1 MEKLVSG
8 FIWTYQEKETWRGFC
23 AKYVTAIQMSVI
35 ETKLSTG
42 NPLDGMDKSV

>member
-1 MEKLVSG
+1 MQKLVSE

-35 ETKLSTG
+35 ETKLS